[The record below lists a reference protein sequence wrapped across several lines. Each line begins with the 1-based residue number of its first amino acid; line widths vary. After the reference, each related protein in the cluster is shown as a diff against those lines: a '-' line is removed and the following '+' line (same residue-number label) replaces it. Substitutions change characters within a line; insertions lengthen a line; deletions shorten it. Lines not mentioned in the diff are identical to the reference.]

1 MEESFVQRRIAQLL
15 NDTKFSARDLSLQMG
30 HSTSYIQSII
40 SGRALPSMREFLGLC
55 EYLGVTPQEFFNEER
70 QTTALQQ
77 KAIDSIYALSEED
90 LALFLQL
97 LSRLKD

>member
-1 MEESFVQRRIAQLL
+1 MEENFVHRRIAQLL
-15 NDTKFSARDLSLQMG
+15 NGTTFSARDLSLKMG
-30 HSTSYIQSII
+30 HSASYIQSIL

-77 KAIDSIYALSEED
+77 EAIDSIYALSEED
-90 LALFLQL
+90 LTLFLQL
-97 LSRLKD
+97 LRRLH

>member
-1 MEESFVQRRIAQLL
+1 MSLL
-15 NDTKFSARDLSLQMG
+15 MKKGVSETKASKYLG
-30 HSTSYIQSII
+30 HSNSYIRDIT
-40 SGRALPSMREFLGLC
+40 SGRALPSMREFLYLC

-90 LALFLQL
+90 LALFVHL
-97 LSRLKD
+97 LCRLNG